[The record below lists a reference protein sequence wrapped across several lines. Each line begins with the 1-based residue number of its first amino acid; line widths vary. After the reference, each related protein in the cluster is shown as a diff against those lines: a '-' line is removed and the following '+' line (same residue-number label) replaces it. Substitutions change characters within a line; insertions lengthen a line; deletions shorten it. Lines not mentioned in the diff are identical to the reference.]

1 MKTVKPIIELRNIR
15 KTYQMDFVR
24 VEALHE
30 LDISVNKGEFL
41 AIVGVSGSGK
51 STLLH
56 IIGLLDKPSS
66 GKVIMDNQD
75 IGKLSDDELAEVRGR
90 KIGFV
95 FQFFNLYP
103 TLTAK
108 QNIELPLMIQEYS
121 EEEREDKAGELL
133 ELVGMSDRA
142 NHMPSQLS
150 GGQRQRIAI
159 ARSLAADPEI
169 ILADEPTG
177 NLDTKTGQEVINTLL
192 RINKTAGKTI
202 IIITHDKDVAKFAD
216 RVVEL
221 KDGKIIH
228 DKRR

>member
-66 GKVIMDNQD
+66 GKVITDNQD
-75 IGKLSDDELAEVRGR
+75 IGNLSDDELAEVRGR

-159 ARSLAADPEI
+159 ARSLAADTEI

>member
-1 MKTVKPIIELRNIR
+1 
-15 KTYQMDFVR
+15 MDFVR

-108 QNIELPLMIQEYS
+108 QKQHLSSSAPWRFEF
-121 EEEREDKAGELL
+121 A
-133 ELVGMSDRA
+133 A
-142 NHMPSQLS
+142 QLS
-150 GGQRQRIAI
+150 P
-159 ARSLAADPEI
+159 DPA
-169 ILADEPTG
+169 LS
-177 NLDTKTGQEVINTLL
+177 
-192 RINKTAGKTI
+192 
-202 IIITHDKDVAKFAD
+202 
-216 RVVEL
+216 
-221 KDGKIIH
+221 
-228 DKRR
+228 

>member
-1 MKTVKPIIELRNIR
+1 MKPAKPVIELRNLR
-15 KTYQMDFVR
+15 KTYQMDSVR
-24 VEALHE
+24 VDALRG
-30 LDISVNKGEFL
+30 LDMSVKKGEFL
-41 AIVGVSGSGK
+41 AIIGVSGSGK

-66 GKVIMDNQD
+66 GKVIMDSRD
-75 IGKLSDDELAEVRGR
+75 ISRLSDDELAEFRGK

-108 QNIELPLMIQEYS
+108 QNVELPLMIQEYN
-121 EEEREDKAGELL
+121 EEERGRKAMELL
-133 ELVGMSDRA
+133 DLVGLSDRQ

-150 GGQRQRIAI
+150 GGQRQRVAI
-159 ARSLAADPEI
+159 ARSLATDPEI

-177 NLDTKTGQEVINTLL
+177 NLDTKSGQEILNTLMK
-192 RINKTAGKTI
+192 INKEAGKTVI
-202 IIITHDKDVAKFAD
+202 VITHDTDMAKYAD

-221 KDGKIIH
+221 KDGRIIQ
-228 DKRR
+228 

>member
-159 ARSLAADPEI
+159 ARSLAADTEI